1 MKYSSFKF
9 SKNKPR
15 YRIKNIA
22 RFVAVGLVFLLTLL
36 AVFVML
42 KKIKNSDKDDYG
54 LKPIETIDASTPN
67 QEPIPEPTPEPTP
80 TPFPVPEGKKMESF
94 LVVIDPG
101 HGGLDGGTWLESKGV
116 MEKNIVFDISKRVKK
131 MLDDKG
137 INSMLTREIDQ
148 QLVVNDSEA
157 DLVARWSLANEQKA
171 SLFVSIHVNA
181 YDLKYKGA
189 AGVKGMEIYYF
200 EDKHEVYT
208 DFTQQRFAEIM
219 RDSVTAANGMTFRFM
234 EGGIRLAVVRNTTM
248 PAVLIETAYI
258 TNAGDFERLI
268 SDEFKENTARG
279 IVDGIEA
286 AMAEIGVFEY
296 DQEMYVFKEIGE

>member
-1 MKYSSFKF
+1 MKYSQLNF
-9 SKNKPR
+9 SKKQPR

-22 RFVAVGLVFLLTLL
+22 RFVAVILVFLLTITAVLVIL
-36 AVFVML
+36 A
-42 KKIKNSDKDDYG
+42 KIKGNGNNKYG
-54 LKPIETIDASTPN
+54 LKPTETIDV
-67 QEPIPEPTPEPTP
+67 PTPTPTPVPTP
-80 TPFPVPEGKKMESF
+80 TPFPVPEGKTMEPF
-94 LVVIDPG
+94 FVMIDPG
-101 HGGLDGGTWLESKGV
+101 HGGLDGGTWLEKTGV
-116 MEKNIVFDISKRVKK
+116 MEKDIVFDISKRVKK
-131 MLDDKG
+131 ILDDKG

-189 AGVKGMEIYYF
+189 AGVNGMEIYYF

-219 RDSVTAANGMTFRFM
+219 RDSVSAANGMTFRFM
-234 EGGIRLAVVRNTTM
+234 KGDLRLAVVRNTKM
-248 PAVLIETAYI
+248 PAVLVETAYI
-258 TNAGDFERLI
+258 TNPGDFERLI

-279 IVDGIEA
+279 IADGIEV
-286 AMAEIGVFEY
+286 AMEEIGVFEH
-296 DQEMYVFKEIGE
+296 DEGMYVFKEIGE

>member
-1 MKYSSFKF
+1 MKYSQLNF
-9 SKNKPR
+9 SKKQPR

-22 RFVAVGLVFLLTLL
+22 RFAAVILVFLLTITAVLVIL
-36 AVFVML
+36 A
-42 KKIKNSDKDDYG
+42 KIKGNDNNKYG
-54 LKPIETIDASTPN
+54 LKPTETIDV
-67 QEPIPEPTPEPTP
+67 PTPTPTPVPTP
-80 TPFPVPEGKKMESF
+80 TPFPVPEGKTMEPF
-94 LVVIDPG
+94 FVMIDPG
-101 HGGLDGGTWLESKGV
+101 HGGLDGGTWLEKSGV
-116 MEKNIVFDISKRVKK
+116 MEKDIVFDISKRVKK
-131 MLDDKG
+131 ILDDKG

-189 AGVKGMEIYYF
+189 AGVNGMEIYYF

-219 RDSVTAANGMTFRFM
+219 RDSVSAANGMTFRFM
-234 EGGIRLAVVRNTTM
+234 KGDLRLAVVRNTKM
-248 PAVLIETAYI
+248 PAVLVETAYI
-258 TNAGDFERLI
+258 TNPGDFERLI

-279 IVDGIEA
+279 IADGIEV
-286 AMAEIGVFEY
+286 AMEEIGVFEH
-296 DQEMYVFKEIGE
+296 DEGMYVFKEIGE